1 MTFEEILPQLKAGKK
16 AVRTKGWGDCEEYV
30 FVVSGDTLNGE
41 EINPYLMIRTKE
53 NRRFHNLC
61 RLHATSWQ
69 MTGRSLNDEKLSG
82 I

>member
-30 FVVSGDTLNGE
+30 FVVSGE

-53 NRRFHNLC
+53 KPALSQFMP
-61 RLHATSWQ
+61 TSCDVLADDWKVV
-69 MTGRSLNDEKLSG
+69 E
-82 I
+82 

>member
-53 NRRFHNLC
+53 KPALSHLQTAC
-61 RLHATSWQ
+61 P
-69 MTGRSLNDEKLSG
+69 LNAVAFAHLSV
-82 I
+82 

>member
-53 NRRFHNLC
+53 KHNLC

-69 MTGRSLNDEKLSG
+69 MTGSSLNDEKLSG

>member
-30 FVVSGDTLNGE
+30 FVVSGDTRNGE

-53 NRRFHNLC
+53 NPALSQFMP
-61 RLHATSWQ
+61 TSCDVLADDWKVV
-69 MTGRSLNDEKLSG
+69 E
-82 I
+82 

>member
-53 NRRFHNLC
+53 KPALSQF
-61 RLHATSWQ
+61 
-69 MTGRSLNDEKLSG
+69 DEKLSG